1 MQEIQQ
7 SLSKKYMTKFLFI
20 GTFLSTKFGTNSV
33 VERMKESLQ
42 EDEIELVLAS
52 SYSNKIVRFLD
63 VMRAIL
69 FYKEEKIF
77 FGVFSG
83 LAFKMTEWG
92 SILAKLRGKKIYY
105 TLHGGAL
112 HEFTDKHKAKV
123 LKVFSRADYI
133 QTPSLFLKAYFEKLG
148 FQIHYLPNPI
158 SLDDFPYQRKVI
170 NPHSLLWVRAFTSI
184 YNPAL
189 AIKSLYEVKKE
200 FPEATLTMVGPNKG
214 MLADMKTLIKSLN
227 LENDVRIVGPVD
239 NKILHTYYQTHAV
252 YLNTTSYE
260 SFGKAIVE
268 AGSCGIPIVS
278 TSVGEIPFIWQNQSN
293 ILLIQNASEIDMA
306 EKIKRIFN
314 DTEFSK
320 QLSMNARVNAE
331 KFDWKNVKPM
341 WMNLFNE

>member
-1 MQEIQQ
+1 
-7 SLSKKYMTKFLFI
+7 MTKFLFI

-42 EDEIELVLAS
+42 VDDIELILAS
-52 SYSNKIVRFLD
+52 SYENKLLRFLD
-63 VMRAIL
+63 VMRAIF
-69 FYKEEKIF
+69 FYKEAKIF

-112 HEFTDKHKAKV
+112 HEFADVHKEKV
-123 LKVFSRADYI
+123 MKVFNRADYI

-148 FQIHYLPNPI
+148 FKIHYLPNPI
-158 SLDDFPYQRKVI
+158 SLDDFPYERKVL

-189 AIKSLYEVKKE
+189 AIKSLYEIKKE
-200 FPEATLTMVGPNKG
+200 FPDATLTMVGPNKG
-214 MLADMKTLIKSLN
+214 MLAEMKLLIKQLN
-227 LENDVRIVGPVD
+227 LENSVNIVGPID
-239 NKILHTYYQTHAV
+239 NKILYIHYQTHAV

-278 TSVGEIPFIWQNQSN
+278 TSVGEIPFIWKNETN
-293 ILLIQNASEIDMA
+293 ILLIEKASEIEMA
-306 EKIKRIFN
+306 ESIKRIFN
-314 DTEFSK
+314 NENFAN
-320 QLSMNARVNAE
+320 QLSLNARINAE

-341 WMNLFNE
+341 WMKLFSE